1 VSFLSAR
8 VSPATQLST
17 QIFLPSPALRKR
29 AGEGREKL
37 QRQNLRVGSGPF
49 EKVYLRVILTDGD
62 RIQGYE
68 ILDVAT
74 PTGRWG
80 ASKSCAPSGRFEGRP
95 SWSIARLVRFKLT
108 HYGVSPAFQSVS
120 PIGKGADVGETR
132 DHRQILAIM
141 FTDVVGYTALTE
153 RDEAA
158 AVRVRTQHR
167 DLVRTLV
174 GQFEGEVIDSTGD
187 ESLSIFPSALR
198 AVDCA
203 LALQGALR
211 SYPDMRLRIGIHLG
225 DVIRRNGEVV
235 GEGVNVAARIRPL
248 AEPGG
253 ICVSEPVYQMVRSR
267 AHVKAHALGAQ
278 SFKNVSAPLLV
289 YALVASD
296 SEPPRPARRR
306 RRVLVMSLASVLVV
320 AAVMALNRSA
330 LLAWVALNAPRF
342 LAHPIEQKIGFAQ
355 TSDGVRITYATT
367 GQGPAIIVVLG
378 WATHIEG
385 GIGSPLYDVA
395 GLLPMSSARHLFVRY
410 DGRGF
415 GLSDRDVKDFSLD
428 ARVRDIEAV
437 VDALHLDRV
446 GIYAVSAG
454 GPAAIT
460 YVARHPDRVSRLVL
474 AGSLVSTGGLRS
486 EDLDRIRRML
496 PIYETDWGTPAVT
509 NVMVEWLF
517 SEADDVGRRVLGEFL
532 RRSGS
537 GRAVAGFLRAQLELD
552 ASEQARQIAVP
563 TLVIHA
569 RDDHVIPI
577 EAGRAQAALIPNV
590 RFEIVEGGHVA
601 GTGGTPEVRA
611 RIIGFFDEDAGVV
624 ASPK

>member
-1 VSFLSAR
+1 
-8 VSPATQLST
+8 
-17 QIFLPSPALRKR
+17 
-29 AGEGREKL
+29 
-37 QRQNLRVGSGPF
+37 
-49 EKVYLRVILTDGD
+49 
-62 RIQGYE
+62 
-68 ILDVAT
+68 
-74 PTGRWG
+74 
-80 ASKSCAPSGRFEGRP
+80 
-95 SWSIARLVRFKLT
+95 
-108 HYGVSPAFQSVS
+108 
-120 PIGKGADVGETR
+120 
-132 DHRQILAIM
+132 M

-174 GQFEGEVIDSTGD
+174 EQFEGEVIDSTGD

-198 AVDCA
+198 AVDCS

-278 SFKNVSAPLLV
+278 SFKNVSAPLAV
-289 YALVASD
+289 YALAAAD
-296 SEPPRPARRR
+296 AEPAHPAPRRR
-306 RRVLVMSLASVLVV
+306 RMLWAALASVLVL
-320 AAVMALNRSA
+320 AAVIALNRGA
-330 LLAWVALNAPRF
+330 ILAWVALNAPRVF
-342 LAHPIEQKIGFAQ
+342 VHPIEQKIGFAQ
-355 TSDGVRITYATT
+355 TSDGVRIAYATT
-367 GQGPAIIVVLG
+367 GQGPAIVNVLG

-385 GIGSPLYDVA
+385 GFNSPLYDVA
-395 GLLPMSSARHLFVRY
+395 GLLPMSSAHHLFVRY

-446 GIYAVSAG
+446 GIYAMSAG
-454 GPAAIT
+454 GLPAIA
-460 YVARHPDRVSRLVL
+460 YVARHPERVDRLVL
-474 AGSLVSTGGLRS
+474 ASTAARVRGAANAGF
-486 EDLDRIRRML
+486 DRILRAL
-496 PIYETDWGTPAVT
+496 PLFETDWQVPAVT
-509 NVMVEWLF
+509 SIMVDWVAPT
-517 SEADDVGRRVLGEFL
+517 ADDVQRRVLGEFL

-537 GRAVAGFLRAQLELD
+537 GAAIAGFFRAL
-552 ASEQARQIAVP
+552 SEIDVSDQARQIAVP

-569 RDDHVIPI
+569 RDDQPVPI
-577 EAGRAQAALIPNV
+577 EAGRALASLIPNV
-590 RFEIVEGGHVA
+590 RFQVVEGGHLE
-601 GTGGTPEVRA
+601 GTGGTPDVRA
-611 RIIGFFDEDAGVV
+611 RIIKFFDEDSSVAVVGDRRASRAG
-624 ASPK
+624 SGTTED